1 MCNQRMQTHYLLLLS
16 AWKYVCVHRLTLEML
31 NSTLWQ
37 RYVSY
42 STNSTGCTKRSQSD
56 CDIFD

>member
-1 MCNQRMQTHYLLLLS
+1 MCSQRVQTHYLLLLS

-37 RYVSY
+37 SYVSFQE
-42 STNSTGCTKRSQSD
+42 NSTGCYQA
-56 CDIFD
+56 

>member
-16 AWKYVCVHRLTLEML
+16 AWKYVYVHRLTLEML

-42 STNSTGCTKRSQSD
+42 STNSTG
-56 CDIFD
+56 FY